1 MAKDP
6 SVTLV
11 SIAKSVDVSTR
22 SLNQIMQS
30 GPSEK
35 QIGRI
40 AEAGMLTLGS
50 EPITIT
56 DVYNLNYINNVIM

>member
-6 SVTLV
+6 GVTLV
-11 SIAKSVDVSTR
+11 SIAKSVGVSTR

-35 QIGRI
+35 QIGCI